1 MTVNIFDGDHVVNV
15 ANDLF
20 ITLLCAHCLV
30 VRAWAGGIVEARLA
44 GRRGTRVRRIDRLD
58 EKLEIKDRA

>member
-1 MTVNIFDGDHVVNV
+1 MTMNIFDGDHVVNV
-15 ANDLF
+15 ENDVL

-44 GRRGTRVRRIDRLD
+44 GRGTRVRRIDRLD